1 MLACTGIWTF
11 TSGIGSHGVTWFVT
25 TERGICLQ
33 MVCNETSKQRN
44 RLTVTAWKRRRVTAG
59 PEVRDRYLR
68 FP

>member
-33 MVCNETSKQRN
+33 MVCNDAMRPQNKARGSQ
-44 RLTVTAWKRRRVTAG
+44 
-59 PEVRDRYLR
+59 
-68 FP
+68 